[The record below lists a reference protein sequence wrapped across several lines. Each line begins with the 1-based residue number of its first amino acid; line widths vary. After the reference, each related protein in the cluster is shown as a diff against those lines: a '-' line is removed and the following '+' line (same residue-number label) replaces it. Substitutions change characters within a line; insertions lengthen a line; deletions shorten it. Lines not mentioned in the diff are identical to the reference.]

1 MRYMAIGLLCGGVW
15 AVIQWT
21 RGDITEPAAL
31 AIPILFSG
39 MFGGV
44 LWVMRKLVIA
54 LRKKFH

>member
-1 MRYMAIGLLCGGVW
+1 MAIGLLCGGVW